1 MPVRFTHPF
10 AAILIFVAL
19 VSSADAQPATS
30 LADLA
35 RHVEQGERVRI
46 VRADGTHVKGDLG
59 AIGPAAVEVDVDGQM
74 VRVGAA
80 DVREIGVRDGV
91 RKGILIGLGAGLAAG
106 LIAGARM
113 ASDAGN
119 LAGLA
124 VMRGTAIGGGVGVG
138 LGAAIGAAIPHYRT
152 VYGAPPTVRVSP
164 VVAPGQGYGAVVA
177 IGW

>member
-1 MPVRFTHPF
+1 MPVRFTHPL
-10 AAILIFVAL
+10 ADILIVVAL

-35 RHVEQGERVRI
+35 RHVERGERERI
-46 VRADGTHVKGDLG
+46 VRADGSHVNGELG
-59 AIGPAAVEVDVDGQM
+59 AIGPAAVEVDVDG
-74 VRVGAA
+74 RWCALA
-80 DVREIGVRDGV
+80 RLTREIGVRDGV
-91 RKGILIGLGAGLAAG
+91 RNGILIGLGAGLAAG
-106 LIAGARM
+106 LITGARM

-124 VMRGTAIGGGVGVG
+124 VMRSTAIGGGIGVG

-152 VYGAPPTVRVSP
+152 VYGASSTVRVSP